1 MERIGP
7 YEVQEEL
14 ARGGVGVIYLGRDP
28 RLGRQVVLKLL
39 QLDDDRSRARLDREA
54 KAMAQLV
61 HPHVVPLLDA
71 GEHEGEP
78 YLVLPYVKGESL
90 QDTLDREGA
99 LSVRDTVRCALQI
112 SQGLSA
118 VHAQGLVHRDLKPA
132 NLLLDQHGNALITDF
147 GLVKDVS
154 PEESRSISVSVR
166 GRFLGTPG
174 YWPPEQARGR
184 LHEIGP
190 HSDVYALGA
199 TLHALLTGVA
209 PRNPGSMIQ
218 ALECFKEPL
227 PPLALLRP
235 PGDPVPGWLEGVVRA
250 CLRNAPA
257 ERPELSQV
265 LDWLRDEQGP
275 APLLPP
281 PPATR
286 TPAAPLPALPAP
298 TTREE
303 GTAPPL
309 VLPIGRDPRSTRRRG
324 FGWAG
329 PAGLLC
335 GLLVTLGAA
344 SLILGGS
351 SGGGAALAV
360 DASPEEILVHV
371 EQRARALAPL
381 TELLALLDRAQNQTR
396 EGSPEEAAVRLA
408 RADAYRRRGD
418 YKGALSAAP
427 VEVRG
432 EVGHRA
438 RLIQGLAELRMGRT
452 HDALQT
458 LAKLA
463 EADRVGRDGL
473 QARAILAA
481 LRENREWIDLALR
494 ASRADPEDVLARS
507 LAAYANSHEVG
518 HAVAIAELRALRSE
532 VPDDP
537 LIAVHL
543 AYVLEDSGDPEG
555 ALASF
560 EDALNLAGAYA
571 PAQIM
576 AARAQ
581 VLGNLGRAAP
591 TLEACE
597 RLVTAHP
604 DYLRGHVLRG
614 LTLEASGREELAR
627 QAFTR
632 ACLLAPEDPEEWDY
646 MLRAVGPTRAKML
659 RELKD
664 SLRR

>member
-99 LSVRDTVRCALQI
+99 LSVSDTVRCALQI
-112 SQGLSA
+112 GQGLSA

-174 YWPPEQARGR
+174 YWPPEQAQGR
-184 LHEIGP
+184 LHQIGP

-209 PRNPGSMIQ
+209 PRNPESMIQ
-218 ALECFKEPL
+218 ALECFKDPL
-227 PPLALLRP
+227 PPLSLLRP
-235 PGDPVPGWLEGVVRA
+235 SGDPVPEWLEGVVRA
-250 CLRNAPA
+250 CLRNTPA
-257 ERPELSQV
+257 ERPELNQV
-265 LDWLRDEQGP
+265 LDWLRDERGP
-275 APLLPP
+275 APPMP

-286 TPAAPLPALPAP
+286 TPAAPLPSLPTSA
-298 TTREE
+298 TRE
-303 GTAPPL
+303 GVSAPPN
-309 VLPIGRDPRSTRRRG
+309 VLPIGRDPTRPPRRG
-324 FGWAG
+324 VGWAG

-344 SLILGGS
+344 WLIFGGS
-351 SGGGAALAV
+351 SGGDASLAV
-360 DASPEEILVHV
+360 DATPGEILDYV
-371 EQRARALAPL
+371 EHQARAQAPL

-396 EGSPEEAAVRLA
+396 EGSQEEAAVRLA

-432 EVGHRA
+432 EVGLRA
-438 RLIQGLAELRMGRT
+438 RLIQGLAEQRMGRT

-463 EADRVGRDGL
+463 EADRVGCNGL
-473 QARAILAA
+473 QARAILA
-481 LRENREWIDLALR
+481 LFHQDPEWIDLALR
-494 ASRADPEDVLARS
+494 AERADPEDVHARA
-507 LAAYANSHEVG
+507 LAAYASSREAG
-518 HAVAIAELRALRSE
+518 YAAAEAALDALRAE

-537 LIAVHL
+537 LVPLRL
-543 AYVLEDSGDPEG
+543 AYVLQDSGDVEG
-555 ALASF
+555 ALAAF
-560 EDALNLAGAYA
+560 EDALVLAGAYT

-576 AARAQ
+576 AERAFTLAKLERMGQ
-581 VLGNLGRAAP
+581 A
-591 TLEACE
+591 LEACE

-604 DYLRGHVLRG
+604 DYLRGHAIHGVVLQI
-614 LTLEASGREELAR
+614 SGRAELSR

-632 ACLLAPEDPEEWDY
+632 ACLLAPEDPEAWESLLASLGDGDAS
-646 MLRAVGPTRAKML
+646 RL
-659 RELKD
+659 RELKE